1 MHALAAAS
9 SEVAPGGAQ
18 LGVLRRGPTSYP
30 LISHHAG
37 PEAWPSVLLLSMP
50 WLHAQSPAP
59 VGRALF
65 GGWVVLSLRSG
76 EAE

>member
-1 MHALAAAS
+1 M
-9 SEVAPGGAQ
+9 
-18 LGVLRRGPTSYP
+18 R
-30 LISHHAG
+30 
-37 PEAWPSVLLLSMP
+37 LLSMP
-50 WLHAQSPAP
+50 WFHAQSPAP